1 MNEKYNVYLVS
12 DSTGETLD
20 RIFLSL
26 KSQFANFEYE
36 KKEFAFVRTEQQIDK
51 IIKECNID
59 SSYVDISF
67 ILDTPV
73 RILGKF
79 NVEPGKLPRTLDRY
93 TLNRFALQDRMTLA
107 YTKVDDYDPT
117 KLNRVTLMSGSGGAG
132 AYVSPGIR
140 KTSLF
145 DHTSDEVS
153 MDTPSFALDSESDF
167 PSLGS

>member
-1 MNEKYNVYLVS
+1 MTTFIIDDTEIPC
-12 DSTGETLD
+12 E
-20 RIFLSL
+20 LSITMLEL
-26 KSQFANFEYE
+26 KQ
-36 KKEFAFVRTEQQIDK
+36 K

-93 TLNRFALQDRMTLA
+93 TLNRFALQDRMTLE
-107 YTKVDDYDPT
+107 YIEVDDYDPT
-117 KLNRVTLMSGSGGAG
+117 KLNRVTLMSGSGRASAAVGKGIG

>member
-1 MNEKYNVYLVS
+1 MTTFIIGDTEIPCELS
-12 DSTGETLD
+12 ITMLD
-20 RIFLSL
+20 L
-26 KSQFANFEYE
+26 KQ
-36 KKEFAFVRTEQQIDK
+36 K
-51 IIKECNID
+51 IINECDID
-59 SSYVDISF
+59 SSYIDISF

-79 NVEPGKLPRTLDRY
+79 NVEPGKQPRTLDRY
-93 TLNRFALQDRMTLA
+93 TLNRFALQDRMTLE

-117 KLNRVTLMSGSGGAG
+117 KLNRVTLMSGSGKVGLSGAG

-145 DHTSDEVS
+145 DHTSDQVS
-153 MDTPSFALDSESDF
+153 MNIEPTYELESESDF

>member
-1 MNEKYNVYLVS
+1 MTTFIIGDTELPCELS
-12 DSTGETLD
+12 ITILD
-20 RIFLSL
+20 L
-26 KSQFANFEYE
+26 KQ
-36 KKEFAFVRTEQQIDK
+36 K

-59 SSYVDISF
+59 SPYIDISF

-93 TLNRFALQDRMTLA
+93 TLNRFALQDRMTLE

-132 AYVSPGIR
+132 SYVSPGIR

-153 MDTPSFALDSESDF
+153 MNIEPTYELESESDF

>member
-1 MNEKYNVYLVS
+1 MTTFLIGDTEIPCELS
-12 DSTGETLD
+12 ITMLD
-20 RIFLSL
+20 L
-26 KSQFANFEYE
+26 KQ
-36 KKEFAFVRTEQQIDK
+36 K
-51 IIKECNID
+51 IINACDID
-59 SSYVDISF
+59 SSYIDISF

-93 TLNRFALQDRMTLA
+93 TLDRFALQDRMTIE
-107 YTKVDDYDPT
+107 YTEVSDYDPT
-117 KLNRVTLMSGSGGAG
+117 KLNRVTLMSGSGKASSGGAG

-145 DHTSDEVS
+145 DHTSDQVS
-153 MDTPSFALDSESDF
+153 MNIEPTYELESESDF

>member
-1 MNEKYNVYLVS
+1 MTTFIIGDTEIPCELS
-12 DSTGETLD
+12 ITMLD
-20 RIFLSL
+20 L
-26 KSQFANFEYE
+26 KQ
-36 KKEFAFVRTEQQIDK
+36 K
-51 IIKECNID
+51 IINACDID
-59 SSYVDISF
+59 SSYIDISF

-93 TLNRFALQDRMTLA
+93 TLNRFALQDRMTIE
-107 YTKVDDYDPT
+107 YTKVDDYDPK
-117 KLNRVTLMSGSGGAG
+117 KLNRVKLMSGSGGAGLTGSRG

-153 MDTPSFALDSESDF
+153 MNIEPTYELESESDF

>member
-1 MNEKYNVYLVS
+1 MTTFIIDDTEIPC
-12 DSTGETLD
+12 E
-20 RIFLSL
+20 LSITMLEL
-26 KSQFANFEYE
+26 KQ
-36 KKEFAFVRTEQQIDK
+36 K

-93 TLNRFALQDRMTLA
+93 TLERFALQDRMTLA

-117 KLNRVTLMSGSGGAG
+117 KLNRVTLMSGSGRASAAG

-153 MDTPSFALDSESDF
+153 MNIEPTYELESESDF

>member
-1 MNEKYNVYLVS
+1 MTTFIIGDTELPCELS
-12 DSTGETLD
+12 ITMLD
-20 RIFLSL
+20 L
-26 KSQFANFEYE
+26 KQ
-36 KKEFAFVRTEQQIDK
+36 K

-59 SSYVDISF
+59 SPYIDISF

-79 NVEPGKLPRTLDRY
+79 NVEPGKQPRTLDRY
-93 TLNRFALQDRMTLA
+93 TLNRFALQDRMTIE

-117 KLNRVTLMSGSGGAG
+117 KLNRVTLMSGSGRASAAGLTGSGGAG

-145 DHTSDEVS
+145 DHTSHEVS
-153 MDTPSFALDSESDF
+153 MNIEPTYELESESDF

>member
-1 MNEKYNVYLVS
+1 MTTFIIGDTEIPCELS
-12 DSTGETLD
+12 ITMLD
-20 RIFLSL
+20 L
-26 KSQFANFEYE
+26 KQ
-36 KKEFAFVRTEQQIDK
+36 K

-59 SSYVDISF
+59 SPYIDISF
-67 ILDTPV
+67 ILDTPPI
-73 RILGKF
+73 RSSGKL
-79 NVEPGKLPRTLDRY
+79 NVEPGKQPRTFDRY
-93 TLNRFALQDRMTLA
+93 TLKDFAALKDRMTLE

-117 KLNRVTLMSGSGGAG
+117 KLNRVTLMSGSGRSGSKGIG

-153 MDTPSFALDSESDF
+153 MNIEPTYELESESDF

>member
-1 MNEKYNVYLVS
+1 MTTFIIDDTEIPC
-12 DSTGETLD
+12 E
-20 RIFLSL
+20 LSITILEL
-26 KSQFANFEYE
+26 KQ
-36 KKEFAFVRTEQQIDK
+36 K
-51 IIKECNID
+51 IINICDID

-93 TLNRFALQDRMTLA
+93 TLNRFALQDRMTLE

-117 KLNRVTLMSGSGGAG
+117 KLNRVTLMSGSRGAG

-145 DHTSDEVS
+145 DHTSDEVT
-153 MDTPSFALDSESDF
+153 MNIEPTYELESESDF